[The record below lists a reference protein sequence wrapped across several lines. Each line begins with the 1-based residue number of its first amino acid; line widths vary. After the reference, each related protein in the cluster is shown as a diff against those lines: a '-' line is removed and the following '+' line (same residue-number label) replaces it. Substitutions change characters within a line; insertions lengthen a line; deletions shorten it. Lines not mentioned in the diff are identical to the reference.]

1 VAAIKLIIVV
11 IMFTMVLLTT
21 LLRRAQLTLLALT
34 TRIVDGRNTAV
45 GACWRDFLARQRVR
59 DAFRG
64 ASAAIAF
71 VATLEAV
78 ARAADAA
85 SAHAARR
92 VVGALRTHVSAQGV
106 DVERRRCHALCRE
119 NFVSARAVDVAAC
132 AEFCTSRVRSRT
144 IRCFVLPAV
153 TNIQNVKTIC

>member
-85 SAHAARR
+85 GAHAARR
-92 VVGALRTHVSAQGV
+92 MVGALRACVSTRGV
-106 DVERRRCHALCRE
+106 DVEHVGRGTLRRG
-119 NFVSARAVDVAAC
+119 S
-132 AEFCTSRVRSRT
+132 
-144 IRCFVLPAV
+144 VL
-153 TNIQNVKTIC
+153 